1 MTTILDPSPVHRP
14 DMEGCDKI
22 FRNFEVCNQNSEEV
36 NSHTD
41 QVRNTYQLMHTH
53 QTVDFV
59 RRKMEQWC
67 KLDHAQMTMLEC
79 LEELNNL
86 VDESDPD
93 VDVPNIYHAFQT
105 AESIREKHPDN
116 DWLQLTGLIHDAGKI
131 MAIWGEPQW
140 CVVGDTFPTGCLP
153 AESVV
158 FRHSTFQDNP
168 DMKDPKFNTK
178 LGMYEENCG
187 LDKVLMSWGHD
198 EYMYRV
204 LKGNNATLPEEAL
217 YAIRF
222 HSFYPWHGS
231 GDYDYL
237 CNNKDREM
245 LAWVKEFNKFD
256 LYSKAD
262 DLPDIDALKPYYQ
275 GLIDKYIPGKLRW

>member
-1 MTTILDPSPVHRP
+1 MTTILDPSPVFRP
-14 DMEGCDKI
+14 DMEGCDQN
-22 FRNFEVCNQNSEEV
+22 FRNFEVSTQSSEA

-59 RRKMEQWC
+59 RRKMEYWC

-105 AESIREKHPDN
+105 AESVREKHPDK

-158 FRHSTFQDNP
+158 FRHSSFQDNP
-168 DMKDPKFNTK
+168 DLKDPKFNTK

-198 EYMYRV
+198 EYMYHV
-204 LKGNNATLPEEAL
+204 LKGNNTKLPEEAL
-217 YAIRF
+217 YVIRF

-262 DLPDIDALKPYYQ
+262 ELPDIEALKPYYQ